1 MSGKVRAEVEREGGE
16 QIRRGKRE
24 GKEEK
29 MKKKR
34 KKKMQKKGYYF
45 QINKYILR
53 QHSFKLISSY
63 M

>member
-29 MKKKR
+29 WEEKMKKEIGR
-34 KKKMQKKGYYF
+34 KKCKKKVLLSD
-45 QINKYILR
+45 Q
-53 QHSFKLISSY
+53 
-63 M
+63 

>member
-29 MKKKR
+29 MKKKGR
-34 KKKMQKKGYYF
+34 KKCKKKGITF
-45 QINKYILR
+45 R
-53 QHSFKLISSY
+53 SISIYSGSTVSN
-63 M
+63 

>member
-29 MKKKR
+29 WEEKMKKEIGR
-34 KKKMQKKGYYF
+34 KKCKKKGITF
-45 QINKYILR
+45 R
-53 QHSFKLISSY
+53 SISIYSGSTVSN
-63 M
+63 